1 MNPLSGLYAITADGV
16 RGDTLY
22 TQAEAALAGG
32 SRILQYR
39 DKSGDN
45 VRRLKEAK
53 ALLGLCRAHQALFI
67 INDDIGLCQQCGAHG
82 VHLGKEDG
90 DLPSARKALGRDR
103 IIGISC
109 YNDLQQAHAAA
120 DGGADYVAFG
130 AIYPSSTKPSAA
142 NAGLAL
148 LRKARSELDLPIV
161 AIGGI
166 TPENAPPVIEA
177 GADMVAMIQ
186 GLFGQEDIRLAA
198 EKTSRLFKPF

>member
-1 MNPLSGLYAITADGV
+1 MNPLSGLYAITVDGV

-22 TQAEAALAGG
+22 TQAKAALAGG

-45 VRRLKEAK
+45 VRRQKEAK

-67 INDDIGLCQQCGAHG
+67 INDDIGLCRQCGAHG

-90 DLPSARKALGRDR
+90 DPSSAREALGKGS

-142 NAGLAL
+142 NAELAL
-148 LRKARSELDLPIV
+148 LRAARSELDLPIV

-166 TPENAPPVIEA
+166 TPENAQPVIEA